1 MVEKQM
7 GIRAVAK
14 QTGIPETTIRYY
26 DKEGLLPFL
35 KRKESGYRVFDNQS
49 LKMLQIINCL
59 KDTGMSIKDIKQFA
73 KWAQEGDSSLEE
85 RYELFERQRSVIQ
98 NKMAKLQDQLDVV
111 NHKCHYYQAALK
123 AGTEKGLENDQLPH
137 NTRFICQEY

>member
-1 MVEKQM
+1 MKKGQM
-7 GIRAVAK
+7 GIKEVAT
-14 QTGIPETTIRYY
+14 QTGIPVTTIRYY

-35 KRKESGYRVFDNQS
+35 KRKESGYRVFDNDS

-85 RYELFERQRSVIQ
+85 RYQLFEKQRAVVED
-98 NKMAKLQDQLDVV
+98 KMAKLQDQLDVI

-137 NTRFICQEY
+137 NAKFVCEEY

>member
-1 MVEKQM
+1 MVEKEM

-59 KDTGMSIKDIKQFA
+59 KDTGMSIKNIKQFA
-73 KWAQEGDSSLEE
+73 QWAQEGDSSLEE

>member
-1 MVEKQM
+1 MVEKQI
-7 GIRAVAK
+7 GIKAVAQ

-59 KDTGMSIKDIKQFA
+59 KDTGMSIKDIKQYA
-73 KWAQEGDSSLEE
+73 QWAQEGDSSLEE